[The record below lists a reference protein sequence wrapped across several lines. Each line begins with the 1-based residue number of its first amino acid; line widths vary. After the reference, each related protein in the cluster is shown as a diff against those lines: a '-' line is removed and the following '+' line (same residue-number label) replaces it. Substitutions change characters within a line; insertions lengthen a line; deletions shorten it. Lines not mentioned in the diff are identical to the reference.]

1 MKANSS
7 KHVVALLDTTVLC
20 GAIRNDGINRR
31 LLLLAADYCSF
42 KPVLSRVC
50 LMEFYQKALY
60 DGIAGVV
67 YPLHIV
73 EQFLD
78 YFIYP
83 ILEDLPAVNSQ
94 VGRHH
99 WEIVKRQHT
108 DVGQALAE
116 LSGFT
121 TEQAVAL
128 AKQMGVGNSLS
139 LYDPQDV
146 HVWVTALRQQCH
158 YIVTSNTQRFPQQIG
173 TIIRIRPGEFYN
185 YLL

>member
-1 MKANSS
+1 MRANSFEPS
-7 KHVVALLDTTVLC
+7 IALLDTTVLC

-31 LLLLAADYCSF
+31 LLMLGATNRSF
-42 KPVLSRVC
+42 QPVLSRVC

-60 DGIAGVV
+60 DGIAGVI
-67 YPLHIV
+67 YPLHV
-73 EQFLD
+73 VDQFLD
-78 YFIYP
+78 QFVYP
-83 ILEDLPAVNSQ
+83 ILEQSPAVNSQ

-121 TEQAVAL
+121 AEQVVEL
-128 AKQMGVGNSLS
+128 AEQMGMGNVLS
-139 LYDPQDV
+139 YYDLQDV
-146 HVWVTALRQQCH
+146 HVWVTALRHHCH
-158 YIVTSNTQRFPQQIG
+158 YIVTSNTKRFPQRIG

-185 YLL
+185 QLM